1 VNELLERLKEDF
13 QNEEAR
19 YAYAES
25 VANAYIS
32 EQIKKLREDRGLS
45 QEELAALIGTKQ
57 SGISRL
63 QSRDYSAWKVE
74 TLRKLAK
81 AFGVRLRISFE
92 DSAQSRM
99 TSQVLTR
106 AIQCPANSLKTQP
119 LVHRRKTATL
129 WQPLQRNLRRS

>member
-1 VNELLERLKEDF
+1 VNELLEHLKQDF

-25 VANAYIS
+25 VANAYVS
-32 EQIKKLREDRGLS
+32 EQIKRLRQDRGLS

-63 QSRDYSAWKVE
+63 QNKDYSAWKVE

-92 DSAQSRM
+92 EFGTITDDVAGFNESDLVPRKFADDP
-99 TSQVLTR
+99 VF
-106 AIQCPANSLKTQP
+106 NSSTTGTNSIGATQ
-119 LVHRRKTATL
+119 R
-129 WQPLQRNLRRS
+129 

>member
-1 VNELLERLKEDF
+1 MNELLEHLKQDF

-25 VANAYIS
+25 VANAYVS
-32 EQIKKLREDRGLS
+32 EQIKRLRQDRGLS

-63 QSRDYSAWKVE
+63 QNKDYSAWKVE

-92 DSAQSRM
+92 EFGTITDDVAGFNESDLVPRKFADDP
-99 TSQVLTR
+99 VF
-106 AIQCPANSLKTQP
+106 NSSTTGTNSIGATQ
-119 LVHRRKTATL
+119 R
-129 WQPLQRNLRRS
+129 

>member
-1 VNELLERLKEDF
+1 VNELLDRLTEDF
-13 QNEEAR
+13 RNEESR

-32 EQIKKLREDRGLS
+32 EQIKRLREDRGLS

-92 DSAQSRM
+92 EFGTITDDIASF
-99 TSQVLTR
+99 SQGNLVPRKFSDDPTFHP
-106 AIQCPANSLKTQP
+106 PAKESNSLAAVTP
-119 LVHRRKTATL
+119 
-129 WQPLQRNLRRS
+129 